1 MCLKIGFSEFSK
13 SVRSKG
19 LFRGCKSPGE
29 GEDVGGCYNGLGVE
43 VGVEAGVVVSIH
55 DLVENEGSIV
65 YPPPPLP
72 RT

>member
-43 VGVEAGVVVSIH
+43 VGVEVGVVSYS
-55 DLVENEGSIV
+55 DSATPGYKTDSLTS
-65 YPPPPLP
+65 
-72 RT
+72 